1 MIIYREYTVE
11 DIPFLRE
18 MLFEAVF
25 WSREEEEKPTL
36 EEGLSYDY
44 TKHILEGFGTRK
56 GDIAV
61 IAEMN
66 SKRVGVAFIR
76 YWDDVTNMRGYMS
89 PDIPVLVV
97 GVEKAYRRK
106 GIAKDL
112 IDFLK
117 HTAVDHGISKI
128 SLCVTKSNIAY
139 SLYLK
144 SHFKIIED
152 IESSYIMLWENK
164 KDEYKVTQ
172 DRESE
177 TSHPIKLLKG
187 ELVECVEA
195 SDENGEW
202 AGWIY
207 CKGEAK
213 EGWVPRQII
222 KQQGKTGLIL
232 ENYDATEFDLRVGE
246 VIVADKI
253 LNGWIYGTKKG
264 DEGLKAW
271 APLNHLERI

>member
-1 MIIYREYTVE
+1 MIIYREYTLE
-11 DIPFLRE
+11 DIPFMRE

-25 WSREEEEKPTL
+25 WSRAEEEKPSL

-44 TKHILEGFGTRK
+44 TKHILEGFGTRA

-76 YWDDVTNMRGYMS
+76 YWDDMTNMRGYIS

-106 GIAKDL
+106 GIARDL

-117 HTAVDHGISKI
+117 HTAVDCGISKI
-128 SLCVTKSNIAY
+128 SLCVTKSNLAY
-139 SLYLK
+139 PLYLK
-144 SHFKIIED
+144 CGFKVVED
-152 IESSYIMLWENK
+152 LDSSYNMLWENAME
-164 KDEYKVTQ
+164 EYKVIK
-172 DRESE
+172 DRDAE
-177 TSHPIKLLKG
+177 TTDPIQLQKG
-187 ELVECVEA
+187 ELVECIEI
-195 SDENGEW
+195 SDEHGDW

-232 ENYDATEFDLRVGE
+232 EDYDATEFDIRVNE
-246 VIVADKI
+246 VLVAEKT

-264 DEGLKAW
+264 DVSLKAW
-271 APLNHLERI
+271 APLNHLERV